1 MVGAVGLEPTCTFR
15 SCSQSRRSTFDPHS
29 ERPQGFASGQPARST
44 MTVEV
49 DPTWLIGFGCE
60 YRDRTGLFERMKLVR
75 TPCLPLAINQLQYNF
90 QRIESLASLQ
100 LMVPVTNLIH
110 SRSWSTPLIHFC
122 TLRMLLSIGS
132 LPLRYPEHLGCS
144 VTPCGRVVS
153 FIYHQSDNHIAI
165 VFFHQQLTYLFPSS
179 ITAIARDSG
188 HHTLRNTLLLRIQQL
203 FRQILPQTRPMPEG
217 GSYTEVDLA
226 RTTGLE
232 PVSSGVTGQYSN
244 QLNYIPK
251 P

>member
-1 MVGAVGLEPTCTFR
+1 MVGVVGLEPTSTLR
-15 SCSQSRRSTFDPHS
+15 SWSQTRRSTLDPHS

-144 VTPCGRVVS
+144 VTPCGGW
-153 FIYHQSDNHIAI
+153 
-165 VFFHQQLTYLFPSS
+165 FHLFTTNQ
-179 ITAIARDSG
+179 IT
-188 HHTLRNTLLLRIQQL
+188 
-203 FRQILPQTRPMPEG
+203 ILP
-217 GSYTEVDLA
+217 
-226 RTTGLE
+226 
-232 PVSSGVTGQYSN
+232 
-244 QLNYIPK
+244 
-251 P
+251 